1 MAIWDLSSWISAFG
15 YRFVSGIYRPS
26 PTANCLGRVRCPL
39 DVLLRTV
46 SVRPTHLEFFILQDT
61 MNIFRGVLCYSM
73 LTLSMIFACAAP
85 VRAAREE
92 VSGSIQQMMTPA
104 EFKAAG
110 LNKLS
115 PEELQK
121 LDAWLQG
128 YREVAEKTAEK
139 KATARAERTK
149 MDLLVSRVDGTFNGL
164 TGRTLIRLEDGTV
177 WKQANAD
184 DRYRPKVT
192 DHPAA
197 AVIHGIFGYK
207 MQIEGTQEFYVDP
220 VRNP

>member
-1 MAIWDLSSWISAFG
+1 MKICRGA
-15 YRFVSGIYRPS
+15 
-26 PTANCLGRVRCPL
+26 
-39 DVLLRTV
+39 LLRCV
-46 SVRPTHLEFFILQDT
+46 GLGFFA
-61 MNIFRGVLCYSM
+61 M
-73 LTLSMIFACAAP
+73 LTFVAPAGAAQP
-85 VRAAREE
+85 E
-92 VSGSIQQMMTPA
+92 VSGSIKEVMSPE

-115 PEELQK
+115 ADELQK

-128 YREVAEKTAEK
+128 YRQVTEQAAEK
-139 KATARAERTK
+139 KATAKASAESHAK

-164 TGRTLIRLEDGTV
+164 MGRTVIRLEDGTV

-197 AVIHGIFGYK
+197 AVIHGVFGYK
-207 MQIEGTQEFYVDP
+207 MRIEGTQEFYVDP
-220 VRNP
+220 VRKP

>member
-1 MAIWDLSSWISAFG
+1 MNTSRSVLRYSI
-15 YRFVSGIYRPS
+15 
-26 PTANCLGRVRCPL
+26 LG
-39 DVLLRTV
+39 
-46 SVRPTHLEFFILQDT
+46 
-61 MNIFRGVLCYSM
+61 LCTI
-73 LTLSMIFACAAP
+73 LTLTP
-85 VRAAREE
+85 LLRAAREE
-92 VSGSIQQMMTPA
+92 TSGSIQQVMTPE

-121 LDAWLQG
+121 LNAWLQG

-139 KATARAERTK
+139 KATARAAKVERTK

-164 TGRTLIRLEDGTV
+164 TGRTVIRLEDGTV

-184 DRYRPKVT
+184 DRYRSRVT

>member
-1 MAIWDLSSWISAFG
+1 MNRS
-15 YRFVSGIYRPS
+15 
-26 PTANCLGRVRCPL
+26 L
-39 DVLLRTV
+39 DRLIQCVVLAV
-46 SVRPTHLEFFILQDT
+46 CV
-61 MNIFRGVLCYSM
+61 IFSCTKPAG
-73 LTLSMIFACAAP
+73 AAP
-85 VRAAREE
+85 QEM
-92 VSGSIQQMMTPA
+92 SGSIQQMMTPE

-115 PEELQK
+115 PDELQK

-128 YREVAEKTAEK
+128 YRQVTEKTAEK

-149 MDLLVSRVDGTFNGL
+149 MDLIVSRVDGTFNGL

-184 DRYRPKVT
+184 DRFRPKVT

-207 MQIEGTQEFYVDP
+207 MQVEGTQEFYVDP

>member
-1 MAIWDLSSWISAFG
+1 
-15 YRFVSGIYRPS
+15 
-26 PTANCLGRVRCPL
+26 
-39 DVLLRTV
+39 
-46 SVRPTHLEFFILQDT
+46 
-61 MNIFRGVLCYSM
+61 MNISSSVLIRYPM
-73 LTLSMIFACAAP
+73 LGLCLIFACATP
-85 VRAAREE
+85 VHAAREE
-92 VSGSIQQMMTPA
+92 ASGGIQQAMTPE

-121 LDAWLQG
+121 LNAWLQG

-139 KATARAERTK
+139 KATARAATVERAK
-149 MDLLVSRVDGTFNGL
+149 MDMLVSRVDGTFNGL
-164 TGRTLIRLEDGTV
+164 TGRTVIRLEDGTV

-197 AVIHGIFGYK
+197 VVIHGIFGYK
-207 MQIEGTQEFYVDP
+207 MQVEGTQEFYVDP
-220 VRNP
+220 IRNP

>member
-1 MAIWDLSSWISAFG
+1 MNTSRS
-15 YRFVSGIYRPS
+15 
-26 PTANCLGRVRCPL
+26 
-39 DVLLRTV
+39 LLRY
-46 SVRPTHLEFFILQDT
+46 SILA
-61 MNIFRGVLCYSM
+61 LCTI
-73 LTLSMIFACAAP
+73 LTLAP
-85 VRAAREE
+85 LLRAAREE
-92 VSGSIQQMMTPA
+92 TSGSIQQVMTPE

-121 LDAWLQG
+121 LNAWLQG

-139 KATARAERTK
+139 KATARAAKVERTK

-164 TGRTLIRLEDGTV
+164 TGRTVIRLEDGTV

-184 DRYRPKVT
+184 DQYRSRVT

>member
-1 MAIWDLSSWISAFG
+1 MNTS
-15 YRFVSGIYRPS
+15 RSGF
-26 PTANCLGRVRCPL
+26 
-39 DVLLRTV
+39 LL
-46 SVRPTHLEFFILQDT
+46 F
-61 MNIFRGVLCYSM
+61 
-73 LTLSMIFACAAP
+73 LTLGLFLILGFLEPAF
-85 VRAAREE
+85 AAREE
-92 VSGSIQQMMTPA
+92 TSGSIQEMMSPE

-128 YREVAEKTAEK
+128 YRQVAEK

-149 MDLLVSRVDGTFNGL
+149 LDLLVSRADGSFNGL
-164 TGRTLIRLEDGTV
+164 TGATVIRLEDGTA

-184 DRYRPKVT
+184 DHFRPRVT

-197 AVIHGIFGYK
+197 VVTHTLFGYK
-207 MQIEGTQEFYVDP
+207 MRIEGTPEFYVDP

>member
-1 MAIWDLSSWISAFG
+1 MNTSSS
-15 YRFVSGIYRPS
+15 
-26 PTANCLGRVRCPL
+26 
-39 DVLLRTV
+39 VLIR
-46 SVRPTHLEFFILQDT
+46 
-61 MNIFRGVLCYSM
+61 YSM
-73 LTLSMIFACAAP
+73 LGLCVIFACVTP

-92 VSGSIQQMMTPA
+92 TPGSIQQAMTPE

-115 PEELQK
+115 SQELEK
-121 LDAWLQG
+121 LNAWLQG
-128 YREVAEKTAEK
+128 YREVAEKAAEK
-139 KATARAERTK
+139 KATARAATVERAK

-177 WKQANAD
+177 WKQANAE

-197 AVIHGIFGYK
+197 VVIHGIFGYK
-207 MQIEGTQEFYVDP
+207 MQVEGTQEFYVDP

>member
-1 MAIWDLSSWISAFG
+1 MKIS
-15 YRFVSGIYRPS
+15 
-26 PTANCLGRVRCPL
+26 C
-39 DVLLRTV
+39 
-46 SVRPTHLEFFILQDT
+46 
-61 MNIFRGVLCYSM
+61 GVLFQCVSLGFCVM
-73 LTLSMIFACAAP
+73 LACAAP
-85 VRAAREE
+85 ASAAQPEM
-92 VSGSIQQMMTPA
+92 SGSIKDIMSPE

-115 PEELQK
+115 PDELQK

-128 YREVAEKTAEK
+128 YRQITEQKAEK

-149 MDLLVSRVDGTFNGL
+149 MDVLVSRVDGTFSGL
-164 TGRTLIRLEDGTV
+164 TGRTIIRLEDGTV

-184 DRYRPKVT
+184 DRYRAKNP

-197 AVIHGIFGYK
+197 AVIHGMFGYK
-207 MQIEGTQEFYVDP
+207 MQIEGTQPFYVDP

>member
-1 MAIWDLSSWISAFG
+1 MTYSRD
-15 YRFVSGIYRPS
+15 RFVHFVI
-26 PTANCLGRVRCPL
+26 LG
-39 DVLLRTV
+39 V
-46 SVRPTHLEFFILQDT
+46 SVILSCLEP
-61 MNIFRGVLCYSM
+61 
-73 LTLSMIFACAAP
+73 A
-85 VRAAREE
+85 RAAREE
-92 VSGSIQQMMTPA
+92 VSGSIQQMMTPE

-110 LNKLS
+110 LSKLS

-128 YREVAEKTAEK
+128 YRQVAEAKAEK

-149 MDLLVSRVDGTFNGL
+149 MDLIVSRVDGSFTGL

-184 DRYRPKVT
+184 DRYRSKVT

-220 VRNP
+220 VRSP